1 MMRSAVLQNRP
12 NIIWL
17 LVILKEIITSDTVA
31 VAFEENSSSRCTYV
45 EARKNKRLTGHV
57 VKTFASPSLMSC
69 SQSCLRNSWCTST
82 NFMDSFKQSD
92 KGTCELNKHKNAPVN
107 EDAELH
113 DQPGVTFSMFLKV
126 GSGLVKTK
134 CS

>member
-12 NIIWL
+12 NIISL
-17 LVILKEIITSDTVA
+17 LVILQEIITSATVC
-31 VAFEENSSSRCTYV
+31 AFEENSSSRFAYIEV
-45 EARKNKRLTGHV
+45 RHNKRLTGHV

-69 SQSCLRNSWCTST
+69 TLSCLKNLWCTST
-82 NFMDSFKQSD
+82 NFMDSFKPRD

-126 GSGLVKTK
+126 GLGFLKA
-134 CS
+134 